1 MERCQVSPSRDEV
14 LEALRGVPEPCSIA
28 MRAPVDICEMGL
40 VDDVRIEA
48 GAVRVELV
56 LTDPSCAHFASMR
69 RYITDL
75 LLQLDGVESVEVVM
89 STTKLW
95 TSERM
100 RRRRVP
106 T

>member
-1 MERCQVSPSRDEV
+1 VERRQVTPSRDEL

-40 VDDVRIEA
+40 VDDVRIDD

-56 LTDPSCAHFASMR
+56 LTDPSCAHFVSMR

-95 TSERM
+95 TSDRM
-100 RRRRVP
+100 RRGVRA
-106 T
+106 